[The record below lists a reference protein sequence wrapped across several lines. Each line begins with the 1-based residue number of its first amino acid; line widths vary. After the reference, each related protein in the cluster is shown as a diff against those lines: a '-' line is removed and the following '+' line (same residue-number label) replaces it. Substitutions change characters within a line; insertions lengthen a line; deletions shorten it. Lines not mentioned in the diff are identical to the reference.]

1 MTHAVVI
8 VGAGPAGAS
17 AAVALGQRGVQDVLL
32 LDRAPFPREKTCG
45 SGLSP
50 NAIALA
56 EELGIGGELRRQAVQ
71 IESVKIVTPGGR
83 SMVLSSNASAVIL
96 LRREF
101 DNLLLER
108 ARALG
113 ASFEGG
119 VRASALLREGGRVVG
134 VRMADGREI
143 RARFVLCAD
152 GAHSIFSTD
161 PRPKRNIS
169 TLMGWWDGAEFVP
182 GQIEMVFDRNL
193 APLYGW
199 LFPEGGSRVNIGVCM
214 DGQEEDGE
222 KTGRNVRDV
231 FARFLADH
239 YEARLRDAT
248 PVGKLKGHP
257 IAYTT
262 WVGHNTAPGAL
273 YVGEAARVTHNATG
287 EGISQAMQSGIY
299 AAEAVSAVLAGRTN
313 EAAAW
318 RAYVWRHRKRF
329 TAGFFAGHALR
340 AVVRSPVLDGVAA
353 LYNHSA
359 IRRNVVRVLGSA
371 LAGASLRD
379 RTHPI
384 TGR

>member
-1 MTHAVVI
+1 MTHDVVI

-17 AAVALGQRGVQDVLL
+17 AAVALAQRGVKDVML
-32 LDRAPFPREKTCG
+32 LDRATFPREKTCG

-50 NAIALA
+50 NAITLA
-56 EELGIGGELRRQAVQ
+56 EELGIGGDLRRQAVP

-119 VRASALLREGGRVVG
+119 VRASALLHQGGRVVG

-169 TLMGWWDGAEFVP
+169 TLMGWWDGADFVP
-182 GQIEMVFDRNL
+182 GQIEMIFDRNV

-199 LFPEGGSRVNIGVCM
+199 LFPEGGSRVNIGICM
-214 DGQEEDGE
+214 EGQEEDGE

-231 FARFLADH
+231 FARFVADH

-257 IAYTT
+257 IVYTT

-299 AAEAVSAVLAGRTN
+299 AAEAVSAVLAGRTARN
-313 EAAAW
+313 SPRGGPTSGATGSGSPPASSRVTPFARSSARRCSMEWPPCSTISAAG
-318 RAYVWRHRKRF
+318 RS
-329 TAGFFAGHALR
+329 
-340 AVVRSPVLDGVAA
+340 VVRT
-353 LYNHSA
+353 
-359 IRRNVVRVLGSA
+359 LGSA
-371 LAGASLRD
+371 LAGSSVRD
-379 RTHPI
+379 RLG
-384 TGR
+384 GRL